1 MNNNINKES
10 QKPFET
16 FKRLLRYVF
25 NYKKMFI
32 FGMITLLIALVATI
46 YTSILVGPI
55 AKSLK
60 EGSLNG
66 INIAVSNLAI
76 AVAASII
83 FNFLGNTIFA
93 VLAQKVTYNI
103 RKKLFAHLEKLDIA
117 FFDNNKPGEIV
128 STFTNDVAILTEALD
143 QAISK
148 SIISILEITISI
160 IILIKINW
168 MLSII
173 TIFLLMVYTF
183 LIRFFGNKSKYYT
196 AISQKKLADLT
207 SYSEEMIGG
216 MPIIK
221 SYNYEDR
228 NVERFSVKVDNLK
241 KYQTKSTI
249 YGISMNI
256 IGGSFAFIL
265 SSVITVLGV
274 YFYNKG
280 VLDISNLLIYI
291 KFVSSLSAPIQS
303 LSNYISLIYTALAGA
318 ERIFNILDIKPEID
332 EGTIT
337 LIEKDGN
344 RYWNNNGEFI
354 KAEGHVEF
362 KNVYF
367 NYDTDMK
374 DKDKMVL
381 RDISLYA
388 KPKEKLAFVGSTGA
402 GKTTISNLVDRF
414 YDVSDGEIL
423 IDGLPINN
431 IKKSHLRSNMT
442 VVLQEPTIFTGTVM
456 ENIRKGNLNAS
467 DEDIIKAAK
476 LTNADYIISRLPDGY
491 NTMLSPEDISLS
503 KGEKQFISI
512 ARAAVSNPLILML
525 DEATSS
531 IDSLTEKLI
540 QEGFDNL
547 MKNSTTLVIAHRLST
562 VKNANSILVVEDGQ
576 IIERGPHSD
585 LIAKK
590 GKYYNLYTGKE
601 ILE

>member
-1 MNNNINKES
+1 
-10 QKPFET
+10 
-16 FKRLLRYVF
+16 
-25 NYKKMFI
+25 
-32 FGMITLLIALVATI
+32 
-46 YTSILVGPI
+46 
-55 AKSLK
+55 
-60 EGSLNG
+60 
-66 INIAVSNLAI
+66 
-76 AVAASII
+76 
-83 FNFLGNTIFA
+83 
-93 VLAQKVTYNI
+93 
-103 RKKLFAHLEKLDIA
+103 
-117 FFDNNKPGEIV
+117 
-128 STFTNDVAILTEALD
+128 
-143 QAISK
+143 
-148 SIISILEITISI
+148 
-160 IILIKINW
+160 
-168 MLSII
+168 
-173 TIFLLMVYTF
+173 
-183 LIRFFGNKSKYYT
+183 
-196 AISQKKLADLT
+196 
-207 SYSEEMIGG
+207 
-216 MPIIK
+216 
-221 SYNYEDR
+221 
-228 NVERFSVKVDNLK
+228 
-241 KYQTKSTI
+241 
-249 YGISMNI
+249 
-256 IGGSFAFIL
+256 
-265 SSVITVLGV
+265 
-274 YFYNKG
+274 
-280 VLDISNLLIYI
+280 
-291 KFVSSLSAPIQS
+291 
-303 LSNYISLIYTALAGA
+303 
-318 ERIFNILDIKPEID
+318 
-332 EGTIT
+332 
-337 LIEKDGN
+337 
-344 RYWNNNGEFI
+344 
-354 KAEGHVEF
+354 
-362 KNVYF
+362 
-367 NYDTDMK
+367 MK

-388 KPKEKLAFVGSTGA
+388 NPKEKLAFVGSTGA

-467 DEDIIKAAK
+467 DEDIIRAAK

-576 IIERGPHSD
+576 IIERGPHED